1 MQKVW
6 RSLWS
11 CRRWDYL
18 FKALLTWGQ
27 WKEVWQQ
34 LCLNTKTK
42 QYCLYTSLNVAYV
55 SIAGLLGHQ
64 SSGTFP
70 GRWVKGRH
78 IRLLPFYVNV
88 VLILW
93 KGTAPISRI
102 RHLVVLLNIQKKSTA
117 DETQNDNCNAA
128 LLNVSVSGAFHLW
141 PAEEGPLS
149 SRWTEIIFFLLMKNS
164 IFFCLYTA

>member
-27 WKEVWQQ
+27 WKEVNNCAWIPKQ
-34 LCLNTKTK
+34 K
-42 QYCLYTSLNVAYV
+42 QYCLWTSLNVAV
-55 SIAGLLGHQ
+55 CINCWSSRPPE

-70 GRWVKGRH
+70 GRWVQGRR
-78 IRLLPFYVNV
+78 ISLLPFYLNV
-88 VLILW
+88 LLILW
-93 KGTAPISRI
+93 KGTAPIGQI
-102 RHLVVLLNIQKKSTA
+102 RHLVVLLNIHKKKGIA

-141 PAEEGPLS
+141 PAEEGP
-149 SRWTEIIFFLLMKNS
+149 
-164 IFFCLYTA
+164 